1 MFHLQVKQK
10 PNFVHTVCYVGMVRS
25 PTLLI
30 LNYFWITEHLCAVIN
45 GILRPSCRKYPGA
58 LEQDFSSSLSADV
71 N

>member
-1 MFHLQVKQK
+1 
-10 PNFVHTVCYVGMVRS
+10 MVSS
-25 PTLLI
+25 PALLI

-58 LEQDFSSSLSADV
+58 LEQDSSSSLSADV